1 MKDGI
6 RMISKSHNVIPAEKN
21 VQESTMSQKDI
32 SAAKAIA
39 SKPGTQR
46 NAKKD
51 DDSSLDDKTS

>member
-1 MKDGI
+1 
-6 RMISKSHNVIPAEKN
+6 MISKSHNVIPAEKN